1 MLVSILLWRW
11 KRSEK
16 RSLQRHLKLT
26 IIKIFFQVE
35 EGGSSRDTLVV
46 KLETSSKGYRENV
59 PTNTEIKIER
69 NTSGADL
76 SGSIFQELYDAIDS
90 DQYDGSNIGGEVT
103 DLLEEEWI
111 GSFTDCLNVWPC
123 YLMESTEVQSLASQ
137 LWTDS

>member
-1 MLVSILLWRW
+1 M
-11 KRSEK
+11 
-16 RSLQRHLKLT
+16 QRHLKLT

-111 GSFTDCLNVWPC
+111 GSFTDCLNV
-123 YLMESTEVQSLASQ
+123 
-137 LWTDS
+137 